1 MLHDERISDPV
12 RHPSLRNVEPL
23 VTVRYLNLWYGEKQ
37 ALTDVEFDLY
47 PSEILA
53 FIGPSGC
60 GKTTALKCLNRMH
73 DNSRDLCQTGL
84 IEMDGHDIHDPA
96 IDPPLHRRRFGWVAQ
111 APNPFP
117 VSIYENVAY
126 GPRIHGLMHDEAE
139 LAAHVEACL
148 RRASLWQEVKD
159 DLHRKNGL
167 ELSVGQQQRL
177 CIARALSQMPDVLLM
192 DEPTGSIDPI
202 ATAMVEE
209 LLSEL
214 KADHSIVVVT
224 HSMMEAKRIADRVA
238 YFHLG
243 RLLEIGPT
251 ERVFAGAATPEA
263 RAFIAGRF
271 G

>member
-73 DNSRDLCQTGL
+73 DNTRDLRQTGL

-111 APNPFP
+111 APTPFQ
-117 VSIYENVAY
+117 S
-126 GPRIHGLMHDEAE
+126 RSTRTSLM
-139 LAAHVEACL
+139 V
-148 RRASLWQEVKD
+148 RAS
-159 DLHRKNGL
+159 
-167 ELSVGQQQRL
+167 
-177 CIARALSQMPDVLLM
+177 
-192 DEPTGSIDPI
+192 TG
-202 ATAMVEE
+202 
-209 LLSEL
+209 
-214 KADHSIVVVT
+214 
-224 HSMMEAKRIADRVA
+224 
-238 YFHLG
+238 
-243 RLLEIGPT
+243 
-251 ERVFAGAATPEA
+251 
-263 RAFIAGRF
+263 
-271 G
+271 